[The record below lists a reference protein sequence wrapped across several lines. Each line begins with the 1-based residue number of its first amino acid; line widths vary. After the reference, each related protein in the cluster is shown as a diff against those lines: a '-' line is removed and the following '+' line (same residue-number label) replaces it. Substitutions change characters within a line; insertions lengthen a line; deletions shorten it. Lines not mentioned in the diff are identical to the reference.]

1 MLSLQPS
8 VVSDAEFIAR
18 HMRPEDV
25 QEIDAA
31 SGCSPESALLAGL
44 QFSDVC
50 LTVHSDEP
58 IAMMGVGASPNPS
71 VGAIWM
77 LSTPAL
83 ERHATEFLR
92 ANKRTAVLDN
102 FHRLYPVLWNH
113 VDERNTK
120 HIRWLKWLGFTF
132 IMRHPFHGLQRRP
145 FLEFVRINTNV

>member
-8 VVSDAEFIAR
+8 VVSDAQFIAR

-25 QEIDAA
+25 REVEA
-31 SGCSPESALLAGL
+31 SSGSTPEQALLAGL
-44 QFSDVC
+44 YHSDVC
-50 LTVHSDEP
+50 LTLHGEEP
-58 IAMMGVGASPNPS
+58 IAMMGVGASANPMI
-71 VGAIWM
+71 GAIWM

-83 ERHATEFLR
+83 EKHAVEFLR

-120 HIRWLKWLGFTF
+120 HLRWLRWLGFTF
-132 IMRHPFHGLQRRP
+132 IMRHPFYGLQRRP